1 MENPTSDQLHA
12 LDKLIGRKIWDIE
25 IIEEDNESIVRI
37 FFSENEDDFIVIYAQ
52 YMEMSIVTPKPT
64 QLH

>member
-1 MENPTSDQLHA
+1 VENPTSDQLHA

-25 IIEEDNESIVRI
+25 IIEENDETIVRI
-37 FFSENEDDFIVIYAQ
+37 FFSENEDDFILIYAQ